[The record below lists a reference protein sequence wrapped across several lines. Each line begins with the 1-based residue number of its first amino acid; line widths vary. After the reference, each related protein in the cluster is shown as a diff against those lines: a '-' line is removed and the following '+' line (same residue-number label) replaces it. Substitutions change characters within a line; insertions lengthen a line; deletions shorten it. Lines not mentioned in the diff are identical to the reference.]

1 MPHAQHKV
9 ALLSDND
16 YTGVDVRHHRS
27 VIPCDPRCDPFL
39 CSLGLYQIARMDDM
53 NIDKGL
59 LAGLVE
65 RWRPETHTFHL
76 LVGEMTVTLQDVS
89 CLWGLPIK
97 GAPVTGFADTNAR
110 ALVEHFLGAG
120 SADAVLKRRRDRTE
134 NPGEPTDEQVH
145 QYTRAYIL
153 DLFGTLLFAD
163 SSGDSVPVMY
173 LQFLGNLD
181 EPVQYNWGGAVLALL
196 YRNLCV
202 AVERR
207 TQTMCPAIG
216 RCGAVA
222 MNIIKLTIGLDL
234 ATFEASCRILKII
247 GKMGILQSDVGPGAI
262 SVASTS
268 SG

>member
-1 MPHAQHKV
+1 M
-9 ALLSDND
+9 
-16 YTGVDVRHHRS
+16 DVRHHRS
-27 VIPCDPRCDPFL
+27 VIPRDPRCDPFL

-76 LVGEMTVTLQDVS
+76 PVGEMTVTLQDVS

-97 GAPVTGFADTNAR
+97 GAPVTGFADTNAH

-120 SADAVLKRRRDRTE
+120 SADAVLKKKKRSQSADGSAVRTTSGYSICLKELRILFPAMPAE
-134 NPGEPTDEQVH
+134 NPGEPTDEQVR

-202 AVERR
+202 AVER
-207 TQTMCPAIG
+207 QTKSMWGPTLLLQHWCWSRLPAG
-216 RCGAVA
+216 RPYPKGGWTPHWGYP
-222 MNIIKLTIGLDL
+222 NP
-234 ATFEASCRILKII
+234 ER
-247 GKMGILQSDVGPGAI
+247 
-262 SVASTS
+262 
-268 SG
+268 